1 MVLPKTWPR
10 QCDTYPSLVMA
21 MPKTFGDTSIV
32 VTVMFRYHHAL
43 AKFQKRGHREL
54 ASLDHVIKTTF
65 SIRGD

>member
-1 MVLPKTWPR
+1 
-10 QCDTYPSLVMA
+10 MA

-32 VTVMFRYHHAL
+32 VTVMFRYHHTL

-65 SIRGD
+65 SIRGDKI